1 MSYMATGRLKQIHC
15 QAEFRWS
22 TASVDDADHA
32 DTRGF
37 KTNVHLVDLAGAL
50 FSRNA
55 G

>member
-1 MSYMATGRLKQIHC
+1 MSYMATYNLKQIHC

-32 DTRGF
+32 DTRGLGI
-37 KTNVHLVDLAGAL
+37 NVHLVALAGAL